1 MKVKRTVSWLVSSV
15 LLSGLAMSNAN
26 ADNNQNVE
34 QPIEQSMKP
43 YQADYVITRGD
54 SEYGEGYRYLEVSP
68 EDEWQLRT
76 KSDISWFI
84 LSDTREARSV
94 FIVDEENSRLEP
106 REFIY
111 VRTATGSDK
120 SFHGEFKPNEKKVR
134 NVDTGR
140 MLGVNWEDALF
151 DEANVTEQLRV
162 DLASGAETF
171 KYRLVDEKGQEDEYR
186 FEVLTTEELSLPYGE
201 VEAIKVGRI
210 RDNNRRQTFLWFA
223 PELNYVM
230 VKMKQFKEGDEQATM
245 SLKSLSM

>member
-1 MKVKRTVSWLVSSV
+1 VKRTVSWLVSSV
-15 LLSGLAMSNAN
+15 LVGSMTMSYASAGNHQNA
-26 ADNNQNVE
+26 E
-34 QPIEQSMKP
+34 QSIEQSMKP

-54 SEYGEGYRYLEVSP
+54 SEHGEGYRYLEVSP

-94 FIVDEENSRLEP
+94 FIVDEKNSRLEP

-111 VRTATGSDK
+111 MRTGTGSDK
-120 SFHGEFKPNEKKVR
+120 SFHGEFIADEKKVR

-140 MLGVNWEDALF
+140 MLDVNWEDALF

-162 DLASGAETF
+162 DLANGSEVF
-171 KYRLVDEKGQEDEYR
+171 EYRIVDEKGNEDEYR
-186 FEVLTTEELSLPYGE
+186 FEVLARDQQLSLPYGE
-201 VEAIKVGRI
+201 VKAIKVGRI
-210 RDNNRRQTFLWFA
+210 RDNNRRQTFFWFA

-230 VKMKQFKEGDEQATM
+230 VKMQQFKEGDEQASM

>member
-1 MKVKRTVSWLVSSV
+1 MKRTVSWLVSSV

-111 VRTATGSDK
+111 MRTGTGSDK

-245 SLKSLSM
+245 TLKSLSM